1 MIQSK
6 YGFNKIVES
15 AFLNELEKISGI
27 LGSPAAWSGA
37 GIKNFLK
44 SSIGNLYGHTRP
56 AKYFS
61 GKLSGMEAKKAAGEK
76 FSVGEKLKHF
86 GLKTIR
92 GSAGVTPLEAPI
104 VAALH
109 APGLPPGLSYAYL
122 AARPYAKKGILGLLS
137 KFKKTT

>member
-6 YGFNKIVES
+6 YDFNKIVES

-61 GKLSGMEAKKAAGEK
+61 GKLSNIETKKAAGGTL
-76 FSVGEKLKHF
+76 SAGEKIKRF
-86 GLKTIR
+86 GLKTMR
-92 GSAGVTPLEAPI
+92 STANVTPLEAPI
-104 VAALH
+104 IAALH
-109 APGLPPGLSYAYL
+109 APVLPPGLSYAYL